1 MTYSKENHPLLN
13 WNNKQRE
20 FLRKMKKENALI
32 NEVLD
37 LIRNNNQSILYN
49 QIKDYVKDD
58 IFKNNI

>member
-20 FLRKMKKENALI
+20 FLRKMKKENALM

-37 LIRNNNQSILYN
+37 LIRSNNQSILYN